1 MGSAGANWR
10 DISWEITLKIGVLI
24 SGTGRTL
31 KNLIDLEKQK
41 TLYARVQC
49 VVAHKR
55 DVPGLKYAS
64 EAEIPHTWDFR
75 NVFPFLESH
84 SVDLVV
90 LAGWLKFLEIPPK
103 WTNRVMNIH
112 PSLIP
117 SFCGKGMYGHHV
129 HEAVIASG
137 VKVSGCTVH
146 FVDNEYDHGPIIMQR
161 TTNVFEDDTSETLAA
176 RVFFEEKFIYPQAIN
191 LFAKNKLVVEGRK
204 VRILL

>member
-1 MGSAGANWR
+1 M
-10 DISWEITLKIGVLI
+10 KIGVLI

-31 KNLIDLEKQK
+31 KNLIDLAEQK
-41 TLYARVQC
+41 LLYGRVQC
-49 VVAHKR
+49 VVAHES

-64 EAEIPHTWDFR
+64 EAEIPHTWGFR

-117 SFCGKGMYGHHV
+117 SFCGKGMYGHYV

-146 FVDNEYDHGPIIMQR
+146 FVDNEYDHGPIILQR
-161 TTNVFEDDTSETLAA
+161 PVTVHDEDTSDVLAA
-176 RVFFEEKFIYPQAIN
+176 RVFEEEKYAYPQAIN
-191 LFAKNKLVVEGRK
+191 MYAKGQLEVINRRVKFKYCATQPLD
-204 VRILL
+204 